1 MKLETPLRYPGGK
14 GELTDFVK
22 MVYER
27 NQLLDG
33 HYAEPYA
40 GGAEIALNL
49 LTQGYASNIHLN
61 DLNPGV
67 FAFWHSV
74 IHEPEALC
82 KAISDV
88 NVNRDEWFKQEAI
101 LNCPLKHSLL
111 EIGFAVFFLNRINR
125 TTLLWQGQADKV
137 GSDTFRKLDPRF
149 NKDDLIRRI
158 EWIAMFRSGIHL
170 TNLDTTEW
178 IKTKLPLLPENTLV
192 YFDPPYYGSAAV
204 DKSGSSSVDHKQ
216 LSMLIGEYLRDRHWI
231 VSYNQSSEIN
241 ALYSD
246 YPSLEYSIKYGKQGN
261 HRSAE
266 TMYLSNKLIIP
277 AVHDPVNLKAA

>member
-22 MVYER
+22 MVFER

-82 KAISDV
+82 KAIHDV
-88 NVNRDEWFKQEAI
+88 NVTRDEWFKQETI
-101 LNCPLKHSLL
+101 LNSPSSHSLL
-111 EIGFAVFFLNRINR
+111 EVGFAVFFLNRINR
-125 TTLLWQGQADKV
+125 TTILWQGQSDEA
-137 GSDTFRKLDPRF
+137 GSNTFRKLDPRF

-170 TNLDTTEW
+170 TNLDTAEW
-178 IKTKLPLLPENTLV
+178 IKTRLPLLPRNSLV
-192 YFDPPYYGSAAV
+192 YFDPPYYGNGAD
-204 DKSGSSSVDHKQ
+204 DKSSRHPVDHEQ
-216 LSMLIGEYLRDRHWI
+216 LANLIREHSKDRHWI
-231 VSYNQSSEIN
+231 VSYNRSMEID
-241 ALYSD
+241 ALYSG
-246 YPSLEYSIKYGKQGN
+246 YACLEYSIKYGKQGN
-261 HRSAE
+261 QRSAE
-266 TMYLSNKLIIP
+266 MMYLSNKLIIP
-277 AVHDPVNLKAA
+277 AVNDPVNLKAA